1 MAAITERP
9 GALPE
14 QRLQA
19 PTVVVSMP
27 FQHVDRPSIQL
38 GLLKAIGEAHGFPVR
53 TLHANLDFAVMIG
66 LDFYGLLAENRGRQ
80 VGDWLFSVEAFGAA
94 APDPAGRFLEEFA
107 TELSYLDESVERAR
121 RRLLAV
127 RDRDV
132 PVLLDALSD
141 ELAGAR
147 IVGFSSTYQQN
158 VASFALA
165 RRLKQRY
172 PGVVTVFGGANFDGE
187 MGPELVRSI
196 DCIDFAVTGEADAA
210 FPALLG
216 ALAAEADPSGI
227 PGVVRR
233 DGDRVVTTP
242 PAAPRSRL
250 DDLPAPDY
258 TEYFDRAA
266 RLTLPTK
273 QVTIPFESARGCW
286 WGAKHHCTFCGLNG
300 STMRFRSKS
309 PARVLDELDS
319 QAARYRSFRFNA
331 VDNILDPAYL
341 TTLFPAI
348 VEGRRDYQIFY
359 EVKANLTRAQVK
371 GLAEAG
377 VRELQPGLESLSS
390 HVLRLMDKGVRA
402 AQNVNL
408 LRWARHYGIDVGW
421 NLLWGFPGE
430 TEEDY
435 ARQAAVVPHLVH
447 LQPPESANRVWLE
460 RFSPLFTQPA
470 RFPMKRR
477 EPEPS
482 YRYVYPATVDLE
494 RVAYFFSYDMA
505 VALDPGTYT
514 ALRDAVARWR
524 AAWEAEPRP
533 RLVYRSAP
541 GFLQIY
547 DGRHPD
553 GQGTYT
559 FRDTVAAIYLAC
571 VDRPRTAMGVHREL
585 GVPVPTVV
593 GAFRRFGER
602 GLMFLDDDLAVALA
616 LPATAGR

>member
-1 MAAITERP
+1 MTAVTERL
-9 GALPE
+9 GALSE
-14 QRLQA
+14 QRTSA
-19 PTVVVSMP
+19 PTVIVSMP
-27 FQHVDRPSIQL
+27 FQHVNRPSIQL

-53 TLHANLDFAVMIG
+53 TLHANLDFAVLIG
-66 LDFYGLLAENRGRQ
+66 LELYGLLAENRGRQ

-94 APDPAGRFLEEFA
+94 APDPTGRFLDDFE
-107 TELSYLDESVERAR
+107 TELSYVDESVEQAR
-121 RRLLAV
+121 KRLLTV
-127 RDRDV
+127 RERDV
-132 PVLLDALSD
+132 PVLLDALAD

-158 VASFALA
+158 AASLALA
-165 RRLKQRY
+165 RRLKQRD
-172 PGVVTVFGGANFDGE
+172 PGLRTVFGGANFDGE
-187 MGPELVRSI
+187 MGSELVRSI
-196 DCIDFAVTGEADAA
+196 DCIDFAVTGEADSA

-216 ALAAEADPSGI
+216 ALAAGADPSGI
-227 PGVVRR
+227 PGVIWR
-233 DGDRVVTTP
+233 DGDRVVTVP
-242 PAAPRSRL
+242 PAAPRSQL
-250 DDLPAPDY
+250 DDLPIPDY

-266 RLTLPTK
+266 RLKLPTK
-273 QVTIPFESARGCW
+273 HVTIPFESARGCW

-300 STMRFRSKS
+300 STMSFRAKS

-331 VDNILDPAYL
+331 VDNILDPKYL
-341 TTLFPAI
+341 KTLFPAI
-348 VEGRRDYQIFY
+348 VAGRRDYQIFY
-359 EVKANLTRAQVK
+359 EIKANLTRAQMK

-408 LRWARHYGIDVGW
+408 LRWARHYGIDIGW
-421 NLLWGFPGE
+421 NVLWGFPGE
-430 TEEDY
+430 SAADY
-435 ARQAAVVPHLVH
+435 ARQAAAIPHLVH
-447 LQPPESANRVWLE
+447 LQPPMGANRVWLE

-470 RFPMKRR
+470 RFPMTRR

-494 RVAYFFSYDMA
+494 RMAYFFSYDLE
-505 VALDPGTYT
+505 VALDPSTYT
-514 ALRDAVARWR
+514 ALRDAVTGWR
-524 AAWEAEPRP
+524 AAWDTETPP

-553 GQGTYT
+553 SEGTYT

-571 VDRPRTAMGVHREL
+571 VDRPRTATGVARDL
-585 GVPVPTVV
+585 GVLVTTVV

-602 GLMFLDDDLAVALA
+602 GLMFLDEDLAVALA
-616 LPATAGR
+616 LPASAGR

>member
-1 MAAITERP
+1 MAVI
-9 GALPE
+9 
-14 QRLQA
+14 
-19 PTVVVSMP
+19 VSMP

-38 GLLKAIGEAHGFPVR
+38 GLLKAIGEQHGHPVR

-66 LDFYGLLAENRGRQ
+66 LDSYRLLAENRGRQ

-94 APDPAGRFLEEFA
+94 APDPDGTFLDEFEH
-107 TELSYLDESVERAR
+107 ELSYLGIRDRLLSVRAR
-121 RRLLAV
+121 DIPA
-127 RDRDV
+127 
-132 PVLLDALSD
+132 LLDALAD
-141 ELAGAR
+141 ELAGER

-158 VASFALA
+158 AASFALA
-165 RRLKQRY
+165 RRLKERD
-172 PGVVTVFGGANFDGE
+172 PRVVTVFGGANFDGE
-187 MGPELVRSI
+187 MGPELVRSV
-196 DCIDFAVTGEADAA
+196 DCVDFAVTGEADSA

-216 ALAAEADPSGI
+216 ALAAGADPAGI
-227 PGVVRR
+227 PGVVLR
-233 DGDRVVTTP
+233 DGDRVVTSP
-242 PAAPRSRL
+242 PAAPRTRL
-250 DDLPAPDY
+250 DDLPTPDY
-258 TEYFDRAA
+258 SEYFERAA
-266 RLTLPTK
+266 RLKLPTK
-273 QVTIPFESARGCW
+273 HVMIPFESARGCW

-300 STMRFRSKS
+300 STMSFRAKS
-309 PARVLDELDS
+309 PARVLDELDG
-319 QAARYRSFRFNA
+319 QAARYRTFRFNA
-331 VDNILDPAYL
+331 VDNILDPTYL
-341 TTLFPAI
+341 KTLFPAI
-348 VEGRRDYQIFY
+348 VEGRRDYEIFY
-359 EVKANLTRAQVK
+359 EIKANLTRAQVK

-408 LRWARHYGIDVGW
+408 LRWALHYGIGIGW
-421 NLLWGFPGE
+421 NILWGFPGE
-430 TEEDY
+430 TAADY
-435 ARQAAVVPHLVH
+435 ARQAAAIPHLAH
-447 LQPPESANRVWLE
+447 LQPPTSADRVWLE

-470 RFPMKRR
+470 RFPMTRR

-494 RVAYFFSYDMA
+494 RIAYFFDYEME
-505 VALDPGTYT
+505 VALEADTYT
-514 ALRDAVARWR
+514 ALRDAVTDWR
-524 AAWEAEPRP
+524 AAWDAETPP

-571 VDRPRTAMGVHREL
+571 VDRPRTALGVHREL
-585 GVPVPTVV
+585 GVPVRTVA